1 MAYAGDVT
9 ATEAH
14 SMLIE
19 RPDSVLLDVRTA
31 AEWTW
36 VGVPDVAGTRFVEW
50 VRWPGGQPNPTFVE
64 EATSGLDEARVVL
77 VLCRSGAR
85 SAAAATALT
94 AAGFTEVYNVS
105 DGFEGDLDHEN
116 HRRGGWRGAGLP
128 WRQS

>member
-1 MAYAGDVT
+1 MSYAGDVT

-31 AEWTW
+31 AEWNW

-50 VRWPGGQPNPTFVE
+50 VRWPSGEPNPTFLD
-64 EATSGLDEARVVL
+64 EATTGLDESQVVL

-94 AAGFTEVYNVS
+94 NAGFSEVYNVS
-105 DGFEGDLDHEN
+105 DGFEGDLDHEH

-128 WRQS
+128 WRQG